1 MPLNK
6 ETEPN
11 LSNGNIVNK
20 LTNFI
25 LEKKTLYLFMYLFI
39 KENVLINIITN
50 IKLILLS
57 QFLIG
62 LIWFPFKIKI
72 QSLFNFLIILYIH
85 IF

>member
-1 MPLNK
+1 
-6 ETEPN
+6 
-11 LSNGNIVNK
+11 
-20 LTNFI
+20 
-25 LEKKTLYLFMYLFI
+25 MYLFI